1 MWQSSAILNF
11 DQNNVKFSHSES
23 VVITLWSGTTAV
35 FKPLLEAYSYILW
48 SDDDLFPVSE
58 IMSLLLTAND
68 DDLFPVSENM
78 SLLLLLM
85 VFIPGLGSNLEN
97 LRIVDSLL
105 KQYDRRATP
114 TTNTGIPIKTA
125 VQYYCISWVDKYS
138 WKVSIPCSWNIPAP
152 VPQHSYVSFN
162 LDHRNLSICHF
173 MCNL

>member
-1 MWQSSAILNF
+1 MRIYSLIQMSCLFNW
-11 DQNNVKFSHSES
+11 
-23 VVITLWSGTTAV
+23 
-35 FKPLLEAYSYILW
+35 PLIDII
-48 SDDDLFPVSE
+48 SDY
-58 IMSLLLTAND
+58 
-68 DDLFPVSENM
+68 DLFPVSENM

-138 WKVSIPCSWNIPAP
+138 WKVSIPCSWIEKFRPLYPSTLMSRLTLTTEIYPFVTSHAIRSNCAKARQVPARHHIGGHP
-152 VPQHSYVSFN
+152 STE
-162 LDHRNLSICHF
+162 
-173 MCNL
+173 